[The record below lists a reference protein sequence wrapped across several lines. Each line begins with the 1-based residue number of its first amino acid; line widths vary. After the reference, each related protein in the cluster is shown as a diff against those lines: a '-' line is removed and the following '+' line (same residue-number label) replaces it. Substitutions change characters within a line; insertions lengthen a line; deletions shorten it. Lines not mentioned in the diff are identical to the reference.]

1 MSDDMIQ
8 SVSSVFERELRR
20 LIAEERNHIAEVLV
34 GGHSIKSM
42 EEYREAVGKVA
53 ALDLVIE
60 LCDDAQKVVN
70 KTL

>member
-1 MSDDMIQ
+1 MIQ

-20 LIAEERNHIAEVLV
+20 LISEERNHIATVLL
-34 GGHSIKSM
+34 GGHSIKTI
-42 EEYREAVGKVA
+42 EEYREAVGKIA
-53 ALDLVIE
+53 ALDMVVE